1 MPCPGCLEDDV
12 GCCRCTGEGERRIRI
27 LALLT
32 RFPRSHYTR
41 DAKGVLERIME
52 KFGSWLERRDTM
64 FCVETSFMIA
74 PRHATYEA
82 QDLATFIMNLA
93 TRYNGQVPRPHM
105 RVYERI
111 TQEYRP
117 PGWAREVRNP
127 QLRLWLVSLPMRG
140 GALPRAPRVGHAGN
154 HFSDLESLSSS
165 QSSTEKMTLMSPA
178 FYGSSPWRDHVEG
191 LWSYLNEHYVI
202 QEDHRSNT
210 EVQII
215 LDPLFTIMDTKRIA
229 QAVIHF
235 EPIFDLFMPD
245 LHESTNFTRKIWRD
259 HPQLGGANLNQAE
272 SIARVEEI
280 QANMPPGND
289 RSAMTSVCSRL
300 WPVIEYGWSWN
311 LDACVA
317 KPVEFGRLPA
327 SATPGD
333 VIFRA
338 DLVLSFV
345 LAAIA
350 CPSPAQLQ
358 RVASNRLGLQYFL
371 TGKLN
376 PTSRKRIRGVWWHV
390 DLQTNQPIVHSET
403 RVGTPQVNPTRIPG
417 RSSER

>member
-1 MPCPGCLEDDV
+1 
-12 GCCRCTGEGERRIRI
+12 
-27 LALLT
+27 
-32 RFPRSHYTR
+32 
-41 DAKGVLERIME
+41 
-52 KFGSWLERRDTM
+52 
-64 FCVETSFMIA
+64 MIA
-74 PRHATYEA
+74 PRHATHEA
-82 QDLATFIMNLA
+82 QDLATFITNLA
-93 TRYNGQVPRPHM
+93 TGYNGQVPRPHM

-111 TQEYRP
+111 TQEYRH
-117 PGWAREVRNP
+117 PGWAREVRYP
-127 QLRLWLVSLPMRG
+127 HPRLWLVSLPMRG

-165 QSSTEKMTLMSPA
+165 QSSTEKMRLMSPT
-178 FYGSSPWRDHVEG
+178 FYRSSLWRDHVEG

-245 LHESTNFTRKIWRD
+245 QHESTNFTRKIWRD

-300 WPVIEYGWSWN
+300 WPATEYGWSWN
-311 LDACVA
+311 LDAYMS
-317 KPVEFGRLPA
+317 KPVEFGRLP
-327 SATPGD
+327 SKCYTWGCN
-333 VIFRA
+333 
-338 DLVLSFV
+338 L
-345 LAAIA
+345 
-350 CPSPAQLQ
+350 
-358 RVASNRLGLQYFL
+358 
-371 TGKLN
+371 
-376 PTSRKRIRGVWWHV
+376 
-390 DLQTNQPIVHSET
+390 
-403 RVGTPQVNPTRIPG
+403 
-417 RSSER
+417 